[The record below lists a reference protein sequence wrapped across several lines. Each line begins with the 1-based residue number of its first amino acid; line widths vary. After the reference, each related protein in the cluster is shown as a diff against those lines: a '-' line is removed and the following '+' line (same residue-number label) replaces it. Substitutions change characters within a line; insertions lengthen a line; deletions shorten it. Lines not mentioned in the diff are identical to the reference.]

1 MVAGWFE
8 SYSTFVGMLEVS
20 QRGRDMP
27 VSPFR
32 KLAPYAEAARQ
43 QGKIV
48 YPLNIG
54 QPDIETPAA
63 ALAAMRTADVRVLGY
78 SHGAGTESYRRKL
91 AAYYQRASLPVAFED
106 IIVTTGGSEAIL
118 FALLTCLNPGDEIII
133 PEPFYGTYTAFA
145 IAAGVTIVPVTAY
158 IANDFALPPL
168 ADFERAITPRTRAI
182 LVCNPSNPTGYVYRR
197 AELESL
203 LALCQAHSLYLLSD
217 EAYREFCYDAPY
229 VSALQLDGAAEH
241 VVVLDTISKRYSACG
256 ARIGALVTLNK
267 QVYLAAFRFAQMRVS
282 PPGLGMLLAEAATE
296 LPESYF
302 DASKAEYQARRDLT
316 VARLRAMPGVVCP
329 RPGGAFYVLAHL
341 PVDDSEAFGQWLLE
355 SFTYEN
361 QTLLLSPANGF
372 YQTPGLGKQEVR
384 LAYVINRTDLAA
396 ALTCLE
402 HALLAYPGRTEVA
415 PAVALAQAADALT

>member
-1 MVAGWFE
+1 
-8 SYSTFVGMLEVS
+8 MLKVS
-20 QRGRDMP
+20 QRGQDMP

-63 ALAAMRTADVRVLGY
+63 AMAAMRTADVRVLGY
-78 SHGAGTESYRRKL
+78 SHGAGTESYRHKL
-91 AAYYQRASLPVAFED
+91 AAYYQRANLPVKFED

-118 FALLTCLNPGDEIII
+118 FALLTCLNPGDEIIV

-145 IAAGVTIVPVTAY
+145 IAAGVTVVPVTAR
-158 IANDFALPPL
+158 IEDGFALPPL
-168 ADFERAITPRTRAI
+168 ADFERVITPRTRAVLI
-182 LVCNPSNPTGYVYRR
+182 CNPSNPTGYVYSR
-197 AELESL
+197 AELESIL
-203 LALCQAHSLYLLSD
+203 GLCQAHQLYLLSD

-229 VSALQLDGAAEH
+229 VSALQLPGAGPY
-241 VVVLDTISKRYSACG
+241 VVVVDTISKRYSACG
-256 ARIGALVTLNK
+256 ARIGALVTLNED
-267 QVYLAAFRFAQMRVS
+267 VYTAAFRFAQMRVS
-282 PPGLGMLLAEAATE
+282 PPGLGMLLAEAAAE

-355 SFTYEN
+355 SFSYEN
-361 QTLLLSPANGF
+361 QTLMLSPANGF
-372 YQTPGLGKQEVR
+372 YHTPGLGRQEVR
-384 LAYVINRTDLAA
+384 IAYVLNRTDLAA

-402 HALLAYPGRTEVA
+402 HALREYPSRTTPQ
-415 PAVALAQAADALT
+415 PAAALAATTLPS